1 MGSGAQR
8 MFEELS
14 EKLDGVLSGLRQRG
28 VLTEPMIREGLREIR
43 RVLLEADVDYALTK
57 QFLAR
62 VEEQATGE
70 KVLKSVKPGEQ
81 VVKIVHDELVH
92 LLGDDAKPLV
102 PAVAPP
108 LVVMLVGLQG
118 SGKTTTAAK
127 LARRLDKEN
136 RSPMLAA
143 LDVRRPAAI
152 DQLETLGTQVGVPV
166 HAERDQQDVVAI
178 AKRARERAREGKR
191 QSLILDTAGRL
202 QIDAELMDE
211 LRRLKDALKPDE
223 ILLVTDAMIG
233 QEAVKVAQG
242 FHEAL
247 GLTGVVL
254 TKMDGDAR
262 GGAALSIRGT
272 VGVPVRFVG
281 VGERPDAL
289 ELFDPHRMA
298 GRILQQ
304 GDVVGLV
311 EKAQQLDQQETER
324 LAKRAV
330 QHGKFDLEDFLA
342 AMRQMQKLGPL
353 EGLLKM
359 IPGVNTKMLKQA
371 NLDPKRIK
379 HVEAIILSMTP
390 EERRK
395 PKILNGSR
403 RARIA
408 KGSGRTVQEVNR
420 LMKQYE
426 DMQKMMKQMR
436 GMGLGALMGGGPGGP
451 GGGRSLPGLPRMR

>member
-1 MGSGAQR
+1 

-62 VEEQATGE
+62 VEAAATGE
-70 KVLKSVKPGEQ
+70 KVLKAVKPGEQ
-81 VVKIVHDELVH
+81 VVKVVHDELVH
-92 LLGDDAKPLV
+92 LLGDEARPLQ
-102 PAVAPP
+102 PSIAPP

-127 LARRLDKEN
+127 LARRLEREN

-191 QSLILDTAGRL
+191 QSLILDTAGRS

-223 ILLVTDAMIG
+223 VLLVTDAMIG

-272 VGVPVRFVG
+272 VGVPIRFVG

-324 LAKRAV
+324 LAKKAV
-330 QHGKFDLEDFLA
+330 QQGKFDLEDFLA

-359 IPGVNTKMLKQA
+359 IPGMNKKLLGQA

-436 GMGLGALMGGGPGGP
+436 GMGLGALMGGGPGGL
-451 GGGRSLPGLPRMR
+451 GGSGGFPGLPRMR